1 MAHVQPLPRSAWP
14 DWFNRMS
21 EALIG
26 KRAEIEV
33 ASLELGDQI
42 VADWIPLL
50 GISYDAK
57 NDLVAVA
64 LDGVHH
70 LLRHPREIVVDQD
83 ATGVSGIAILDVDGN
98 RQIVRLRDP
107 LMLPPSVTT

>member
-1 MAHVQPLPRSAWP
+1 MAHLQPLPRSAWTH
-14 DWFNRMS
+14 WFERMS
-21 EALIG
+21 DALIG

-33 ASLELGDQI
+33 ASLEIGDQI
-42 VADWIPLL
+42 VAEWIPLL
-50 GISYDAK
+50 GITYDAK
-57 NDLVAVA
+57 NDLLAVA

-83 ATGVSGIAILDVDGN
+83 ATGVSSIAVLDVDGN